1 MRCFVNNHWQFKMR
15 SVASAAPAVCG
26 SLFDLRHWVLIN
38 RTEGVANSW
47 ITEPAHSWS
56 SRTVAEWQP
65 AVSQTADGSVQ
76 APASRI
82 ADAHPSTELCRI
94 DRKRLAVASPQEYIP
109 P

>member
-38 RTEGVANSW
+38 RTDGVANSW
-47 ITEPAHSWS
+47 ITDPAHRWS

-65 AVSQTADGSVQ
+65 AVSQDADGCGT
-76 APASRI
+76 APASRS
-82 ADAHPSTELCRI
+82 ADAHPSTEPSRT
-94 DRKRLAVASPQEYIP
+94 DRKRLAVASPQ
-109 P
+109 